1 VTSCTIYLKDYT
13 VVAEGLS
20 PEEAFRAARTGK
32 AFSGRVCIIVR
43 ERDSAPLGATGPA
56 GKVPNYETMRE
67 WAKRLRLFRVI
78 AA

>member
-1 VTSCTIYLKDYT
+1 MTSCTIYLKDYT

-20 PEEAFRAARTGK
+20 PEEAFRHARTVL
-32 AFSGRVCIIVR
+32 AGRVCIIVR
-43 ERDSAPLGATGPA
+43 EHDNAPLGATGPA
-56 GKVPNYETMRE
+56 AKVPAHETMRD

>member
-20 PEEAFRAARTGK
+20 PEEAFRHARTVL
-32 AFSGRVCIIVR
+32 AGRVCIIVR
-43 ERDSAPLGATGPA
+43 EHDNAPLGATGPA